1 MTTHAQPMPHTAD
14 DAELEAARDRA
25 RTEQLLE
32 RIAADDLAE
41 HRARTAV
48 LSSPAGR
55 VARAAW

>member
-1 MTTHAQPMPHTAD
+1 MTAHPQPVTD

-41 HRARTAV
+41 HRDRASV
-48 LSSPAGR
+48 LSSPVGR
-55 VARAAW
+55 ACRAPW